1 MLGVVTVNR
10 LLRIGEFARASWLSI
25 KALRAYHEMGLLVPA
40 EVDPRTGYRSYS
52 GGQLVEAAVIR
63 RLRQLDV
70 PLDSIRAVID
80 ARDPAVTQKVLAEHA
95 MRLEERLAA
104 LRRTIDDL
112 HLAVDSPDTHTPV
125 HRRHEQA
132 RTVLT
137 CSGTVSEDEFEGF
150 LGRSRAMLLDA
161 VAASGA
167 VVAGSFGGC
176 YPPPRD
182 DDVQDVVAFLP
193 VEVAPL
199 VPAAFRSAGV
209 QVSDLP
215 ETDVAVLIHV
225 GSYETLEDSYRV
237 LGMWVAAHGEPADLP
252 VREIYVIGDAEADAP
267 DEYRT
272 EICWPITA
280 ETEWH

>member
-1 MLGVVTVNR
+1 MLGIVTENR
-10 LLRIGEFARASWLSI
+10 LLRIGDFARASWLSV

-70 PLDSIRAVID
+70 PLESIRAVID
-80 ARDPAVTQKVLAEHA
+80 ARDPAVTQKVLADHA
-95 MRLEERLAA
+95 LVLEERLAA
-104 LRRTIDDL
+104 LQRTIDDL

-125 HRRHEQA
+125 HRRHEQS
-132 RTVLT
+132 RIVLT
-137 CSGTVSEDEFEGF
+137 CAGTVREDEFDGF
-150 LGRSRAMLLDA
+150 LARSRALLLDA
-161 VAASGA
+161 AAVNGA

-182 DDVQDVVAFLP
+182 DDAQDVVAFLP

-209 QVSDLP
+209 QVGDLP
-215 ETDVAVLIHV
+215 ASDVAVLVHV
-225 GSYETLEDSYRV
+225 GGYDTLEDSYRI
-237 LGMWVAAHGEPADLP
+237 LGMWVAAHGEPADMP
-252 VREIYVIGDAEADAP
+252 VREIYVVGEAEADAP

-280 ETEWH
+280 RTEWR

>member
-1 MLGVVTVNR
+1 MLGVVTENR

-70 PLDSIRAVID
+70 PLESIRAAID

-95 MRLEERLAA
+95 VDLEERLAA

-112 HLAVDSPDTHTPV
+112 QLAVDSPDAHTPV
-125 HRRHEQA
+125 HRRHE
-132 RTVLT
+132 RSCIVLT
-137 CSGTVSEDEFEGF
+137 CSGTVREDEFEGF
-150 LGRSRAMLLDA
+150 LERSRALLMDAA
-161 VAASGA
+161 VAGGA

-176 YPPPRD
+176 YPPPRED
-182 DDVQDVVAFLP
+182 DAQDVVAFLP

-199 VPAAFRSAGV
+199 VPAGFRSAGV
-209 QVSDLP
+209 QVADLP
-215 ETDVAVLIHV
+215 ATDVAVLVHV
-225 GSYETLEDSYRV
+225 GGYEALEDSYRV

-252 VREIYVIGDAEADAP
+252 VREIYVVGEPNADTNE
-267 DEYRT
+267 DYRT
-272 EICWPITA
+272 EICWPIRAGTR
-280 ETEWH
+280 WR